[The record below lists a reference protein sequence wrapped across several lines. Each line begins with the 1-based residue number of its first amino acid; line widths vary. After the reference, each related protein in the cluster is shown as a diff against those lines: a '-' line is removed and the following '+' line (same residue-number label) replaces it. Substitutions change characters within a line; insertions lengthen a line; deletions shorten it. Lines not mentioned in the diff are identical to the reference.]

1 VTQRGTRGG
10 VKPRSQYRCSECQH
24 VTAKWVGR
32 CAECGTWGT
41 VDEVAILTSLGG
53 TALRHVAPSSVA
65 VPISTIDPDH
75 TRHLPTGVSE
85 LDRVLGGGIV
95 PGSVTLLAGEPGVGK
110 STLLLEVVHRWA
122 SSGRRALYVSGE
134 ESAGQIRMRAE
145 RTGCTH
151 DEVYLAAESDLDS
164 VLAHIEAVKPAL
176 VVVDSVQTLSTTAN
190 DGVTGGV
197 TQVRAVTTALTG
209 FAKSASGPA
218 VAVILVGHVTKDGAI
233 AGPRSLEHLV
243 DVVLHFE
250 GDKHTALRM
259 VRGVKNRFGAA
270 DEVGCFMV
278 HDNGIEC
285 VADPSGLFLDQ
296 RPEPVPG
303 TAVTVTLDGKRPLIG
318 EIQALVGLQPAPS
331 PRRAV
336 SGIDQ
341 ARAAMTAAVLETRAG
356 LAIGQRDIYLST
368 VGGMRLTDPSS
379 DLAVAIAVASAY
391 AELCLPTQ
399 TVVIGEVGLAGDLR
413 RVTGMDRRLAEAA
426 RLGFT
431 TALIPTGNYTV
442 PKGLR
447 TLQVATVSDALRSLL
462 AIAVRPASKP
472 PEVKPPTRPDL
483 KVVDGHPKH
492 RPAEDNGW
500 L

>member
-1 VTQRGTRGG
+1 
-10 VKPRSQYRCSECQH
+10 
-24 VTAKWVGR
+24 VGR

-41 VDEVAILTSLGG
+41 VDEVAVLTSLGG
-53 TALRHVAPSSVA
+53 RAQRPIAPSSAA
-65 VPISTIDPDH
+65 VPISSIDPDI

-122 SSGRRALYVSGE
+122 AAGRRALYVSGE

-151 DEVYLAAESDLDS
+151 DEVYLAAESDVHT
-164 VLAHIEAVKPAL
+164 VLGHIEAVRPSL
-176 VVVDSVQTLSTTAN
+176 VVIDSVQTLSTTDT

-209 FAKSASGPA
+209 YAKSGPGIA
-218 VAVILVGHVTKDGAI
+218 IVLVGHVTKDGAI

-250 GDKHTALRM
+250 GDRNSALRM
-259 VRGVKNRFGAA
+259 VRGVKNRFGGA
-270 DEVGCFMV
+270 DEVGCFV
-278 HDNGIEC
+278 LHDNGIEC

-318 EIQALVGLQPAPS
+318 EIQALIGVQEVPS

-336 SGIDQ
+336 SGLDQ
-341 ARAAMTAAVLETRAG
+341 SRAAMTAAVLEARAHIR
-356 LAIGQRDIYLST
+356 IGKHDVYLSS

-379 DLAVAIAVASAY
+379 DLAVALAIGSAY
-391 AELCLPTQ
+391 ADLCLPTS

-413 RVTGMDRRLAEAA
+413 RVTGMERRLAEAA

-431 TALIPTGNYTV
+431 CAIVPPGTTSV

-447 TLQVATVSDALRSLL
+447 VHEVATIGDALRTLL
-462 AIAVRPASKP
+462 DVAVRPRSKP
-472 PEVKPPTRPDL
+472 PEVKSPARAEL
-483 KVVDGHPKH
+483 KLVDNNAADPSAGNND
-492 RPAEDNGW
+492 R